1 MSHDH
6 TSLPAR
12 LAAVSLVAVT
22 FAVPQFISVSSWA
35 VSSPAPAATA
45 SPSGPTSQ
53 SASPA
58 SDAVAKAQA
67 QLDAANAKLDEATK
81 NLTAA
86 QVARDEAAAQSN
98 VSAQGFFTWLATDAK
113 QDADAVA
120 DAKQAVRVL
129 NGEVDGI
136 ENAYSA
142 TEIGARND
150 ATSIDNVKSA
160 VKLIRTANTLRA
172 ADGLDPLKINS
183 ALMASAQV
191 NANVRQANPTQEID
205 DYLGLGWKE
214 NVSSG
219 QSDPLDGW
227 YTQQKKLWDAGDK
240 NSEKTVNY
248 RNLSDPTLTLTGL
261 GLNTAGDK
269 APSADQLLI
278 HATTLQYGY
287 GVDAYQALLDQYL
300 AQAVP
305 QLADLQAKVDAAQA
319 AVTAAKKDVAE
330 AEKAL
335 EDAQRDADTKPGA
348 DESPSASPSATSE
361 SPTPD
366 QTPTSDQTP
375 APGEP
380 SVTPSADVTPGT
392 DTPSALPST
401 PSAGTPSADVTPGQG
416 TVSPS
421 ASNQAS
427 SDVTPGQQPSSPSAA
442 TESASSDDGTTPQG
456 AENPREAEVSEST
469 GTPRL
474 PATGA

>member
-6 TSLPAR
+6 TSLLAR
-12 LAAVSLVAVT
+12 LAVVSLAAVT

-45 SPSGPTSQ
+45 SPSGATSQ

-67 QLDAANAKLDEATK
+67 QLDAANTKLDEATK

-86 QVARDEAAAQSN
+86 QVARDKAAAQSN
-98 VSAQGFFTWLATDAK
+98 VSAQGFFTWLATEPK
-113 QDADAVA
+113 QDADAVT

-136 ENAYSA
+136 ENAYAA
-142 TEIGARND
+142 TEIGAKSD

-191 NANVRQANPTQEID
+191 NANARQAKPTQEID

-214 NVSSG
+214 NASSG

-240 NSEKTVNY
+240 DSEKTVNY
-248 RNLSDPTLTLTGL
+248 RNLTDPTLTLTGL

-269 APSADQLLI
+269 ARAPISSSSTQRPCST
-278 HATTLQYGY
+278 ATTSTPIRPSWTSTLPRQCRSLPICRPRLTPPRPPS
-287 GVDAYQALLDQYL
+287 LLRRRTSQT
-300 AQAVP
+300 P
-305 QLADLQAKVDAAQA
+305 RRPWR
-319 AVTAAKKDVAE
+319 T
-330 AEKAL
+330 
-335 EDAQRDADTKPGA
+335 PGA
-348 DESPSASPSATSE
+348 MPTRNPVRTNRPPPPPRLRASPRPRTRR
-361 SPTPD
+361 PRPIR
-366 QTPTSDQTP
+366 PRP
-375 APGEP
+375 R
-380 SVTPSADVTPGT
+380 
-392 DTPSALPST
+392 
-401 PSAGTPSADVTPGQG
+401 
-416 TVSPS
+416 VSRP
-421 ASNQAS
+421 
-427 SDVTPGQQPSSPSAA
+427 
-442 TESASSDDGTTPQG
+442 
-456 AENPREAEVSEST
+456 
-469 GTPRL
+469 
-474 PATGA
+474 